1 MGSAPIVLAST
12 RSVVFHSS
20 LHTRL
25 PGCLPFESLA
35 VQGLF
40 FIRPFR
46 VVSPINIDILGRH
59 YRDLTPV
66 CTAQVFLRVEAC
78 IQGLGPTRTTDRR
91 AGRCSCQSRHNF
103 LYLPGN

>member
-1 MGSAPIVLAST
+1 MMAGSPYSLRLAETPFQMGSAPIVLAST

-35 VQGLF
+35 AQGLF
-40 FIRPFR
+40 FIRPFS

-66 CTAQVFLRVEAC
+66 CTVQVFLRDVEAC
-78 IQGLGPTRTTDRR
+78 IQGLGLNTYD
-91 AGRCSCQSRHNF
+91 G
-103 LYLPGN
+103 